1 MLSYS
6 VYKNDNTSK
15 WVTFIH
21 GAGGSSSIWFR
32 QIRSFKEKFNIL
44 LIDLSGHGKSKSRF
58 SENSKEAYTFE
69 LITGD
74 IVKVLNNLS
83 IEKSHFVGVSLGTI
97 IVRDIAD
104 RFPNLVESLV
114 LAGAILK
121 FNIRSN
127 MLMIF
132 GNFLRSVVPYILLYK
147 LEAFIIM
154 PKKNHRESRLLLI
167 KECRKLNQKEFIRWC
182 KLTRGIKKVLKSQR
196 LIDIKIPSLYI
207 MGAEDSIFLPSV
219 KKAVLSFTKAQL
231 SVIESSGHVVNVD
244 QPVKF
249 NDRVIKFLK
258 SLELESSN

>member
-74 IVKVLNNLS
+74 IIEVLNNLS
-83 IEKSHFVGVSLGTI
+83 IKKSHFVGVSLGTI

-132 GNFLRSVVPYILLYK
+132 GNFLRSIVPYILLYK

-154 PKKNHRESRLLLI
+154 PKKNHRESRLLLV
-167 KECRKLNQKEFIRWC
+167 KECKKLNQKEFIRWC

-196 LIDIKIPSLYI
+196 QTDIKIPSLYV
-207 MGAEDSIFLPSV
+207 MGAEDHIFLPSV
-219 KKAVLSFTKAQL
+219 RKSVSSFNKAQL
-231 SVIESSGHVVNVD
+231 SVIENSGHVVNID
-244 QPVKF
+244 QPKKF
-249 NDRVIKFLK
+249 NERVVKFLK
-258 SLELESSN
+258 SLV